1 MPIRRLVGCD
11 MNVYPNSEV
20 AISNRDRAEIETI
33 FIELMRRRD
42 AAQNPGPETSDMPL
56 FDPPGSAQNLRSQW
70 GLQ

>member
-1 MPIRRLVGCD
+1 
-11 MNVYPNSEV
+11 MNDYPNSEV

-42 AAQNPGPETSDMPL
+42 AARNAGNDSSEMPL

>member
-1 MPIRRLVGCD
+1 

-20 AISNRDRAEIETI
+20 AISNRDRAEIESI
-33 FIELMRRRD
+33 FIELMSQRD
-42 AAQNPGPETSDMPL
+42 GALSDGTGTSEMPL

>member
-1 MPIRRLVGCD
+1 MKGF
-11 MNVYPNSEV
+11 PNSEV
-20 AISNRDRAEIETI
+20 AISSADCAEIETI

-42 AAQNPGPETSDMPL
+42 AAPNAGPETSDMPL

>member
-1 MPIRRLVGCD
+1 

-33 FIELMRRRD
+33 FIELMRRRNIARD
-42 AAQNPGPETSDMPL
+42 AGTETSELPL

>member
-1 MPIRRLVGCD
+1 
-11 MNVYPNSEV
+11 MNINPNSEV
-20 AISNRDRAEIETI
+20 AISNKDRAEIETI

-42 AAQNPGPETSDMPL
+42 VAREAATETSELPL

>member
-1 MPIRRLVGCD
+1 
-11 MNVYPNSEV
+11 MNRFPNSEV

-42 AAQNPGPETSDMPL
+42 VAATAGTETSDMPL

>member
-1 MPIRRLVGCD
+1 MKLF
-11 MNVYPNSEV
+11 PNSEV

-42 AAQNPGPETSDMPL
+42 AAPNAGPENSEMPL
-56 FDPPGSAQNLRSQW
+56 FDPPGSSQNLRSQW

>member
-1 MPIRRLVGCD
+1 
-11 MNVYPNSEV
+11 MNIYPNSEV
-20 AISNRDRAEIETI
+20 AISNKDRAEIETI

-42 AAQNPGPETSDMPL
+42 VAREVATETSELPL

>member
-1 MPIRRLVGCD
+1 MKLF
-11 MNVYPNSEV
+11 PNSEV

-42 AAQNPGPETSDMPL
+42 GAPNAGPENLPL

>member
-1 MPIRRLVGCD
+1 MKGF
-11 MNVYPNSEV
+11 PNSEV

-42 AAQNPGPETSDMPL
+42 AAPNADPEHSEMPL
-56 FDPPGSAQNLRSQW
+56 FDPPGNAQNLRSQW